1 MAASGRLG
9 NEERRVRLAV
19 SSSGADTDEQLLA
32 RVGDGDERALAAL
45 YSRYSSIVFGFVLAR
60 APDHGVAEEVSADVW
75 LGCWRSARAFRGD
88 SRVLTWLLGIA
99 KRQVYVHTR
108 RKRLP
113 QVPLDEEAYELP
125 TDDPNPAELAISAE
139 ATRALLDSLDAL
151 PAELM
156 EVVRLAWGHELPYDD
171 IASVVGVP
179 VGTVKSRISRARRVL
194 QEVLRRQDV

>member
-1 MAASGRLG
+1 M
-9 NEERRVRLAV
+9 VV

-32 RVGDGDERALAAL
+32 RVGEGDERALAAL
-45 YSRYSSIVFGFVLAR
+45 YSRYGSIVFGFVLAR

-99 KRQVYVHTR
+99 KRQIYVHTR
-108 RKRLP
+108 RKQLP

-125 TDDPNPAELAISAE
+125 TDDPNPAELVISAE

-156 EVVRLAWGHELPYDD
+156 EVVRLAWVHELPYDD

>member
-1 MAASGRLG
+1 MEG
-9 NEERRVRLAV
+9 EVVV
-19 SSSGADTDEQLLA
+19 SSSEADTDEQLLA

-45 YSRYSSIVFGFVLAR
+45 YARYGSIVFGFVLAR
-60 APDHGVAEEVSADVW
+60 VSDRGVAEEVSGDVW

-108 RKRLP
+108 RKQLP
-113 QVPLDEEAYELP
+113 QVPLDEEAYALP
-125 TDDPNPAELAISAE
+125 TNDPNPAELIISAA
-139 ATRALLDSLDAL
+139 ATRALLDSFDAL

-156 EVVRLAWGHELPYDD
+156 EVVRLAWVHELSYDD

-194 QEVLRRQDV
+194 QEVLRRQNV